1 MKIDTSTIDGYADM
15 TLEQKLAAIEALEVP
30 EPVDLTG
37 YVKKDAL
44 DKAAKE
50 AAEYKRQLKEKMTVE
65 ETTAAEQQAKWDE
78 LQGNYNALLK
88 KSTVAEHTAKFL
100 ALGYEE
106 KLARET
112 AEALFDGD
120 MNKVFSNQ
128 QAFKAAMEK
137 AIKADVLKHTPGPDG
152 AGGGSEPEKSEAAKI
167 AERIGSDRAAAM
179 NNANNILGKYTGGN

>member
-1 MKIDTSTIDGYADM
+1 MKIDTSTIEGYADM
-15 TLEQKLAAIEALEVP
+15 TPEQKLAAIEALEVP
-30 EPVDLTG
+30 DPVDLTG

-50 AAEYKRQLKEKMTVE
+50 AAEYKRQLNAKLSDDEAAKVKEAE
-65 ETTAAEQQAKWDE
+65 EKAELETKYTE
-78 LQGNYNALLK
+78 LLR
-88 KSTVAEHTAKFL
+88 KSTVAEHTARFL

-120 MNKVFSNQ
+120 MDKVFTNQ

-137 AIKADVLKHTPGPDG
+137 SIKADVLKHTPAPDG
-152 AGGGSEPEKSEAAKI
+152 AGGGSEEKAENVELAKAMGAAK
-167 AERIGSDRAAAM
+167 AASLKTAGEGLK
-179 NNANNILGKYTGGN
+179 NYL

>member
-1 MKIDTSTIDGYADM
+1 MKIDTSIIDGYVDM
-15 TLEQKLAAIEALEVP
+15 TPEQKLAAIEALEVP
-30 EPVDLTG
+30 DPVDLSG
-37 YVKKDAL
+37 YVKKDAM

-50 AAEYKRQLKEKMTVE
+50 AAEYKRQLKEKMTAE
-65 ETTAAEQQAKWDE
+65 ESTAAEQQAKWDE
-78 LQGNYNALLK
+78 LQSNYNALLK

-120 MNKVFSNQ
+120 MDKVFSNQ

-137 AIKADVLKHTPGPDG
+137 AIKADVLKQTPGPSG
-152 AGGGSEPEKSEAAKI
+152 AGGGSEEKAENVELAKAMGAAK
-167 AERIGSDRAAAM
+167 AASLKTAGEGLK
-179 NNANNILGKYTGGN
+179 NYL

>member
-1 MKIDTSTIDGYADM
+1 MKIDTSTIEGYAEM
-15 TLEQKLAAIEALEVP
+15 TPEQKLAAIEALEVP
-30 EPVDLTG
+30 DPIDLSG
-37 YVKKDAL
+37 YVKKDAM

-78 LQGNYNALLK
+78 LQNNYNALLK

-112 AEALFDGD
+112 AEALFDGNMD
-120 MNKVFSNQ
+120 KVFENQ
-128 QAFKAAMEK
+128 QAFKAAVEK
-137 AIKADVLKHTPGPDG
+137 TVKADVLKQTPAPDG
-152 AGGGSEPEKSEAAKI
+152 AGGGSEAEKSEAAKI
-167 AERIGSDRAAAM
+167 AERIGADRAAAM
-179 NNANNILGKYTGGN
+179 SNANSILGKYTGGN

>member
-1 MKIDTSTIDGYADM
+1 MKIDTSTIEGYSDM
-15 TLEQKLAAIEALEVP
+15 TPEQKLAAIEALDVP
-30 EPVDLTG
+30 DPVDLTG

-50 AAEYKRQLKEKMTVE
+50 AAEYKRQLKEKMTAE

-78 LQGNYNALLK
+78 LQSNYNTLLK
-88 KSTVAEHTAKFL
+88 KSTVAEHTARFL

-120 MNKVFSNQ
+120 MDKVFSNQ
-128 QAFKAAMEK
+128 QAFKSAVEK
-137 AIKADVLKHTPGPDG
+137 SIKAEVLKSTPAPGG
-152 AGGGSEPEKSEAAKI
+152 AGVGSEAKAENVELAKAMGAQKAASLKAASEGIKNYI
-167 AERIGSDRAAAM
+167 
-179 NNANNILGKYTGGN
+179 

>member
-1 MKIDTSTIDGYADM
+1 MKIDTSTIEGYADM
-15 TLEQKLAAIEALEVP
+15 TPEQKLAAIEALEVP
-30 EPVDLTG
+30 EPVNLTG

>member
-1 MKIDTSTIDGYADM
+1 MKIDTSTIEGYEEM
-15 TLEQKLAAIEALEVP
+15 TLEQKLAAIEAMEVP
-30 EPVDLTG
+30 DPVDLTG

-50 AAEYKRQLKEKMTVE
+50 AAEYKRQLKEKMTTE

-78 LQGNYNALLK
+78 LQENYNALMK
-88 KSTVAEHTAKFL
+88 KSTVAEHTARFL

-120 MNKVFSNQ
+120 MDKVFANQ

-137 AIKADVLKHTPGPDG
+137 SIKADVLKHTPAPGG
-152 AGGGSEPEKSEAAKI
+152 AGGGGDENPENVELAKAMGAAK
-167 AERIGSDRAAAM
+167 AASLKTAGEGLK
-179 NNANNILGKYTGGN
+179 NYL